1 MSRAFNK
8 EFRRSITH
16 SMGRFLAIAIISALG
31 CGFYAGLRMTPIDMN
46 LSADMFYDA
55 TNMSDLQVI
64 GTLGFE
70 DEDID
75 ALRAIEG
82 VRSVQA
88 ARTKDSYAMLGDIKY
103 VVRFNSL
110 DVDSA
115 LSSDCSSGK
124 AAESANDS
132 YINRP
137 VLVEGQWPTQPGQC
151 VVAADAVLDIA
162 PQLGDVLRVAS
173 DADDETLAYKEY
185 TICGFVR
192 SPLYPMTSNFAS
204 SELGSG
210 KVNTYAYVPQGDFS
224 QDSPYSAA
232 YITVSDAM
240 KATYPGEEYS
250 KVVDTVKGR
259 IESMDLQ
266 LRTNRLSSVKASAQ
280 SELDDARVEFETKR
294 DDAFSQLDEAK
305 QRLDDAQGQLL
316 AAREELIASEESVNA
331 GQHEL
336 DASQNL
342 LSENAT
348 LLKDKQDELDRGR
361 QEYEKGM
368 ASLDQARIEAAH
380 RFEQAQASIDAL
392 PPEQRASAQAELDA
406 QRDAAEAQFAQQ
418 DAELEYAKA
427 QLDVAQAEL
436 GRGKEELELALA
448 QAAAGSAELDE
459 GRRRIESGWNDYYA
473 GYEEYESGKAEY
485 ADERSKAL
493 REIADA
499 QTELDEAQAD
509 IDAIELPDLY
519 VLDRDKNVGAAGRK
533 ADAERID
540 RIAQVFPFI
549 FFLVAALVSLTTMT
563 RMVDEER
570 MLIGT
575 FKALGY
581 SNAKITSKYL
591 LYALAASGIG
601 CVLGIIAFTQ
611 FLPLFIMQAYSIIYA
626 IPVAV
631 SPIDAPIAL
640 LALTL
645 SVLVTL
651 LATGAAAYSTLRER
665 PASLMLARAPKPGKR
680 ILLERISFIWKRMS
694 FTSKVTAR
702 NIFRYKRR
710 FLMAIIGI
718 AGCTALLLTGLGLH
732 DGINDIIDKQFGE
745 ILHYNLTVR
754 TSDEQSDGDRD
765 AVYDTLR
772 KTSFVG
778 ETTSMQ
784 TDALLASHANSTD
797 DERVTAV
804 VPHDLEIFGDF
815 VTLRQRVDMTPLK
828 LDDTG
833 AIVSEKLTEQLGV
846 KVGDSIEVY
855 EQNMVGDRTGDA
867 HSVKIAGIAE
877 YYTGQYMYMTPAYYQ
892 SCFGKAPAFDS
903 IVCKAE
909 APLDQ
914 RSALSDE
921 LLKIPGVDV
930 VTYNDEVID
939 TYRTMLNTVNAVV
952 IVLIV
957 AAAVLAFVVLY
968 NLTNINIGERYR
980 EIATLKV
987 LGFTFHE
994 VNAYI
999 YRETILLTIIG
1010 AAIGCVLG
1018 VWMSGFVVV
1027 TAEVNQ
1033 MMFGREIHPESFVI
1047 AFVLTILFSVIVTA
1061 AMRGKLRR
1069 IDMVESLKSVD

>member
-16 SMGRFLAIAIISALG
+16 SMGRFLAIAVISALG

-55 TNMSDLQVI
+55 TNMSDLYVI

-70 DEDID
+70 DEDIQE
-75 ALRAIEG
+75 LRAIEG
-82 VRSVQA
+82 VRGVEA
-88 ARTKDSYAMLGDIKY
+88 ARTKDEYAMLGDIKY
-103 VVRFNSL
+103 VVRFNGL
-110 DVDSA
+110 DMQSA
-115 LSSDCSSGK
+115 LSSDCSDGK
-124 AAESANDS
+124 GAVSDNAS

-137 VLVEGQWPTQPGQC
+137 VLVEGTWPTEPGQC
-151 VVAADAVLDIA
+151 VVAADAVLDVT
-162 PQLGDVLRVAS
+162 PKTGDTLRLVRET
-173 DADDETLAYKEY
+173 DDETLRFDEY

-192 SPLYPMTSNFAS
+192 SPFYPMTSNFAS

-210 KVNTYAYVPQGDFS
+210 EIDTYAYIPNGDFS
-224 QDSPYSAA
+224 QDMPYTAA
-232 YITVSDAM
+232 YISVAGAM
-240 KATYPGEEYS
+240 NEVYPSAGYS
-250 KVVDTVKGR
+250 QIVDKVKER
-259 IESMDLQ
+259 IEGMGFE
-266 LRTNRLSSVKASAQ
+266 LRSERLAVVKADAQ
-280 SELDDARVEFETKR
+280 RELDDARAEFESER
-294 DDAFSQLDEAK
+294 DKAFDMLRDAQDS
-305 QRLDDAQGQLL
+305 LDDASGQLQS
-316 AAREELIASEESVNA
+316 AKDE
-331 GQHEL
+331 
-336 DASQNL
+336 L
-342 LSENAT
+342 LSSEKTVENS
-348 LLKDKQDELDRGR
+348 QRE
-361 QEYEKGM
+361 
-368 ASLDQARIEAAH
+368 LDQAQQTVSDSAVTLKEKEAELEQGRHDYEAGVVAL
-380 RFEQAQASIDAL
+380 EQARAEAEIKFERAQAAINQL
-392 PPEQRASAQAELDA
+392 PPEQRAAAQAELDA
-406 QRDAAEAQFAQQ
+406 EREAAEAEFGKQQ
-418 DAELEYAKA
+418 TALDVAKA
-427 QLDVAQAEL
+427 QLDEGTL
-436 GRGKEELELALA
+436 ELEKGRREY
-448 QAAAGSAELDE
+448 AAAVEQIQVGFVELDR
-459 GRRRIESGWNDYYA
+459 GRARIASGWNEYNA
-473 GYEEYESGKAEY
+473 GFDEYTSGRAEY
-485 ADERSKAL
+485 ASERSKAL

-519 VLDRDKNVGAAGRK
+519 VLNRDKNVGVAGRK

-591 LYALAASGIG
+591 LYALLASGIG
-601 CVLGIIAFTQ
+601 CVFGIVAFTQ

-631 SPIDAPIAL
+631 SPIDMPIAML
-640 LALTL
+640 SFAL
-645 SVLVTL
+645 SVLITL

-680 ILLERISFIWKRMS
+680 ILLERVSFVWKRMS

-754 TSDEQSDGDRD
+754 TSEEQSEGDRQ
-765 AVYDTLR
+765 AVLDTLES
-772 KTSFVG
+772 TSFVG
-778 ETTSMQ
+778 DITRMH
-784 TDALLASHANSTD
+784 TDGMLASKAGAKE
-797 DERVTAV
+797 DERVVAV
-804 VPHDLEIFGDF
+804 VPQDLDMFPSF
-815 VTLRQRVDMTPLK
+815 VSLRERIGQVPLS

-833 AIVSEKLTEQLGV
+833 AIVSEKLAEQLGA

-855 EQNMVGDRTGDA
+855 EQNPIGDRTGQA
-867 HSVKIAGIAE
+867 RTVRIAGVSE
-877 YYTGQYMYMTPAYYQ
+877 YYTGQYMYMTPAYYYA
-892 SCFGKAPAFDS
+892 CFGETPDFDNF
-903 IVCKAE
+903 VCKAE
-909 APLDQ
+909 APFAE
-914 RSALSDE
+914 RSELSDK
-921 LLKIPGVDV
+921 LLEIPGVDV
-930 VTYNDEVID
+930 VSFYDEVIE
-939 TYRTMLNTVNAVV
+939 TYKTMLNTVNAVV

-999 YRETILLTIIG
+999 YRETMLLTIIG
-1010 AAIGCVLG
+1010 AIIGCVLG

-1033 MMFGREIHPESFVI
+1033 MMFGRDIHPLSYVI
-1047 AFVLTILFSVIVTA
+1047 ALVLTMVFSVIVTI
-1061 AMRGKLRR
+1061 AMRRKLKR
-1069 IDMVESLKSVD
+1069 IDMVESLKSID